1 MAVFILSICVPEHS
15 LFLALRF
22 VPPES
27 TWWIKV
33 AIRDLITNSVI
44 PFSKVKQKSNKFLPE
59 YLDAI
64 NIFLT
69 FAAWKKKIYS
79 RAYVEV

>member
-1 MAVFILSICVPEHS
+1 M
-15 LFLALRF
+15 
-22 VPPES
+22 
-27 TWWIKV
+27 
-33 AIRDLITNSVI
+33 
-44 PFSKVKQKSNKFLPE
+44 PFSKEKWKSNKFLPE

>member
-1 MAVFILSICVPEHS
+1 MSIMGVLS
-15 LFLALRF
+15 L